1 MTCGQRYSNRQL
13 RANMPYQSRADP
25 GMSKGTIVLS
35 VLVAFFFIRYLLD
48 VRSRRRTPF
57 IGMGTILGGGPS
69 SPLPPSSA
77 RDADLKQSPALSHP
91 TSPAPSSTSN
101 PSTKSTPTPAD
112 LSPAPAFSLNPNF
125 SAASTAPEENLAPA
139 ARQAYLAAELR
150 AAQASLERGT
160 KKLGGG
166 MKGREVRA
174 TKARISELEGRQT
187 SAWALGLESGKE

>member
-13 RANMPYQSRADP
+13 RANMPYQPRADP

-35 VLVAFFFIRYLLD
+35 VLVALFFIRYLLD
-48 VRSRRRTPF
+48 VRSRRRIPF
-57 IGMGTILGGGPS
+57 IGMGTALGGGPS

-77 RDADLKQSPALSHP
+77 RDADLKQSS
-91 TSPAPSSTSN
+91 SAPSSTSN
-101 PSTKSTPTPAD
+101 PSTKPTPTPAD
-112 LSPAPAFSLNPNF
+112 PSPAPALSLNPNF

-166 MKGREVRA
+166 MKGRQVRA
-174 TKARISELEGRQT
+174 TKARISELEGRQM